1 MPRFITVLLTVLAL
15 SGCMVGPD
23 YRRPAADVPQNWR
36 MEEKETQ
43 NVANTAWWRQLNDPV
58 LNDLIATA
66 LKENKD
72 LLIAAARIEQYA
84 AQYGVSRSDLYP
96 QISASVQLGQQM
108 STKVGSANA
117 LPASYHT
124 VSGGQQAVLN
134 ASWELDIWGRIRR
147 GTESARA
154 ELLASEEGRRGV
166 ILSLVSSVATSYV
179 NLRDLDRQL
188 EIATQ
193 TAASRKKTLDLFR
206 IRLEGGV
213 ITEMELNQAQSE
225 YEQALATTP
234 QLQQAIARQENA
246 LSILLGRNPGNIPRG
261 KAINDLKLPVI
272 PAGLPS
278 ELLERRPDIRQA
290 EQNLIAA
297 NAQIGVAKAAYFPA
311 ISLTSFLGFASSDLS
326 DLFTGPAKVWKY
338 SAPITAPIFTAG
350 KIASGVKVAEAMQ
363 QQSLLQYQQ
372 AIQTA
377 FREVEDALSDQNRTR
392 EQLAA
397 QSRQVEALRQY
408 ATLARLRYDEGYS
421 SYIEVLDAE
430 RTLFSVEL
438 GYTQTQGVLLQAIIS
453 LYKSV
458 GGGWVTEAETLAA
471 QPGSSAADTPRPCAD
486 EFERFCKDVKPGLGL
501 MILCLDQH
509 RAELSPLCREKV
521 AVALD
526 KLDKA
531 KQDCA
536 ADVATY
542 CGGVKPGDGRL
553 LGCLKKEVSRLTPV
567 CRNHL
572 QHYTAA
578 PAAASVVGK

>member
-1 MPRFITVLLTVLAL
+1 MPRFITVLLTALAL

-23 YRRPAADVPQNWR
+23 YRRPAADVPQTWR
-36 MEEKETQ
+36 LEEKETQ
-43 NVANTAWWRQLNDPV
+43 NVANTAWWRQLNDQV

-66 LKENKD
+66 LKENKN

-84 AQYGVSRSDLYP
+84 AQYGVSRADLYP

-108 STKVGSANA
+108 SSKVSGSNA
-117 LPASYHT
+117 VPPGYHT

-147 GTESARA
+147 GTEAARA

-193 TAASRKKTLDLFR
+193 TAASRKKTLELFR

-261 KAINDLKLPVI
+261 KGINDLKLPII

-290 EQNLIAA
+290 ELNLIAT

-326 DLFTGPAKVWKY
+326 DLFTGPARVWKY

-350 KIASGVKVAEAMQ
+350 KIASSVKVAEAMQ

-430 RTLFSVEL
+430 RTLFNVEL

-453 LYKSV
+453 LYKSA
-458 GGGWVTEAETLAA
+458 GGGWVTEAETLADH
-471 QPGSSAADTPRPCAD
+471 PGSSAADTPRPCVD
-486 EFERFCKDVKPGLGL
+486 EFERFCKDVKPGLGQ

-509 RAELSPLCREKV
+509 RAELSPVCREKV

-536 ADVATY
+536 ADIATY
-542 CGGVKPGDGRL
+542 CDGVKPGDGRL

-578 PAAASVVGK
+578 PVTGR